1 MKSKLLLSLFLYF
14 FISFFI
20 PLFLY
25 LNNCLSEDYIIE
37 FQAKVKNSIDYDIS
51 KTKKFKN
58 YDLEGTFTDSYGN
71 IGTFGAVVIADINE
85 GRLVR
90 LDSTAE
96 NIYSNNERFYLRG
109 IREKSDVDA
118 GIAYN
123 IIIGTTEKLK
133 SLMGTKCTTS
143 VRYVNDAIFGIN
155 KCKLTK
161 IAKKILSDLN

>member
-1 MKSKLLLSLFLYF
+1 MRLIIFIAFFLYF
-14 FISFFI
+14 S
-20 PLFLY
+20 
-25 LNNCLSEDYIIE
+25 NCLSDDYILE
-37 FQAKVKNSIDYDIS
+37 FQAKVKNSIEYSIS

-71 IGTFGAVVIADINE
+71 IGTFGAVIIADVDK

-133 SLMGTKCTTS
+133 PLMGTKCTTS

-155 KCKLTK
+155 KCKLNEK
-161 IAKKILSDLN
+161 SRNLLNNIN

>member
-1 MKSKLLLSLFLYF
+1 MRLFFL
-14 FISFFI
+14 I

-25 LNNCLSEDYIIE
+25 SSNCFSEDYILE
-37 FQAKVKNSIDYDIS
+37 FQAKVKNSIEYNIT

-71 IGTFGAVVIADINE
+71 IGTFGAVIIADVDK
-85 GRLVR
+85 GRLIR
-90 LDSTAE
+90 LDSTSE

-123 IIIGTTEKLK
+123 IIIGTTEKFK
-133 SLMGTKCTTS
+133 PLMITLVLG
-143 VRYVNDAIFGIN
+143 A
-155 KCKLTK
+155 L
-161 IAKKILSDLN
+161 